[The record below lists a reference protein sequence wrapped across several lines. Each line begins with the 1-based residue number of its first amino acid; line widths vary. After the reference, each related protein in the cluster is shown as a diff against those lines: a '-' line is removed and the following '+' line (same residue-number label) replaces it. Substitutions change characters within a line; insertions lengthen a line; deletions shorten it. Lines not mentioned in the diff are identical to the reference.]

1 MNVLSPTDDRREQV
15 RAERRLGRVV
25 GPLTLAGLGLTLAA
39 VLVSAAA
46 ARNAGDADTLRQ
58 FAANR
63 DDQLVAASLR
73 VGGLLLTLPLILFLQ
88 RVLAARDPDVPRA
101 LAIIGLS
108 ASLLIAISTMLG
120 WFALRDAADALVA
133 GEYRTEREA
142 LDSSGLL
149 TAVRWIDILS
159 RLLFASW
166 LAYASLRASRV
177 GLITSFLGLW
187 GLIAAFSG
195 TFLPLGD
202 ALYVGWAASI
212 ALLALGY
219 WPGGRPPSWTSGRAE
234 PWTVPADR
242 GDPHR
247 TTHDASDR

>member
-1 MNVLSPTDDRREQV
+1 MNLRATHDDRSQQLRS
-15 RAERRLGRVV
+15 ERQLGRLV
-25 GPLTLAGLGLTLAA
+25 GPLTLLGLALTLAA

-46 ARNAGDADTLRQ
+46 ARNTGDTETLRQ

-73 VGGLLLTLPLILFLQ
+73 VAGLLLSLPLVLFLQ
-88 RVLAARDPDVPRA
+88 RILVARDPTVPRG
-101 LAIIGLS
+101 LAIIGLA
-108 ASLLIAISTMLG
+108 ASLLIAASTMLG
-120 WFALRDAADALVA
+120 WFALRDAADAFV
-133 GEYRTEREA
+133 GREYRTEREA
-142 LDSSGLL
+142 LDASGLL
-149 TAVRWIDILS
+149 TAVRWIDIVS

-195 TFLPLGD
+195 TFLAIGD
-202 ALYVGWAASI
+202 ALYIGWAGSV

-219 WPGGRPPSWTSGRAE
+219 WPGGRPPSWTSGRPE
-234 PWTVPADR
+234 PWNVPPSPAVARPD
-242 GDPHR
+242 
-247 TTHDASDR
+247 DA